1 MKENVERVIDS
12 LFDDYLKEFSTE
24 HPIDDS
30 FLTIYKD
37 YKAVF
42 VKEAAEYAD
51 ENIKDFLQYIYEN
64 QDSILKYRERMK
76 KITHKI
82 RIK

>member
-1 MKENVERVIDS
+1 MKKNTERVIDS
-12 LFDDYLKEFSTE
+12 ILDDYLKEFRAE

-42 VKEAAEYAD
+42 VKEAAESAD

-76 KITHKI
+76 KITHKV

>member
-1 MKENVERVIDS
+1 MKIDIERAIDS
-12 LFDDYLKEFSTE
+12 LFDDYLKEFSAE
-24 HPIDDS
+24 HPIDNS

-42 VKEAAEYAD
+42 VKEAAESAD

-64 QDSILKYRERMK
+64 QDSILKYREHMK
-76 KITHKI
+76 KITHKV
-82 RIK
+82 RSK